1 MPPAFDFY
9 ESVTF
14 AFFIKCC
21 LAVAM
26 QFFVIGKS
34 YNKLGG
40 SSDVVLETIVLVSRR
55 LETKNLVLGLDGSV
69 VVFNSF

>member
-1 MPPAFDFY
+1 
-9 ESVTF
+9 
-14 AFFIKCC
+14 
-21 LAVAM
+21 M